1 MALIPAGA
9 GAKPIESTV
18 EAGVFATIDQRS
30 TLIYYFGGQV
40 GAQHLTFGCME
51 DRRVV
56 LFRVEGGGAQ
66 KRVAATDTKLF
77 GSFLAPLE
85 KPPSAIPGH
94 YYVKVKPRIRKTK
107 RRGKGSKR
115 QKLNC
120 LAVRTPAFLVQVPSG
135 LLTAPSPLERP
146 TPGVRPT
153 A

>member
-9 GAKPIESTV
+9 EAKPIESTV

-30 TLIYYFGGQV
+30 TLVYYFGGQV
-40 GAQHLTFGCME
+40 GAQPFTFGCME
-51 DRRVV
+51 GRRVV
-56 LFRVEGGGAQ
+56 LFRVEDGGAH

-77 GSFLAPLE
+77 GRFLAPLE

-115 QKLNC
+115 QKLRC
-120 LAVRTPAFLVQVPSG
+120 LAARTPAFLVQVPRG
-135 LLTAPSPLERP
+135 LLTAPSPLEP
-146 TPGVRPT
+146 LTPGARPT